1 MLLSTQTAIPDAVTE
16 LRAAERDKYFT
27 FILDMACHGSRDIL
41 EEVKTRILDKIAN
54 TDSYFRIPI

>member
-54 TDSYFRIPI
+54 TDNYFRIPI